1 MAVIEVIA
9 MDGQQYPNFLTYV
22 VNNNE
27 LIFDTKDEYDAGMTY
42 FFAIQIREKNSQ
54 SVSFE
59 YYCTVNVLGDRI

>member
-1 MAVIEVIA
+1 MIEVIA